1 MRRSNILIVV
11 GLKIPKG
18 QPDWGMDMTL
28 TKLIKKSFVF
38 KESVS
43 EFPVSS
49 LTIVLSVTAA
59 LKDKR
64 IWCIY
69 YSYK

>member
-1 MRRSNILIVV
+1 MRRSNKLIVV

-43 EFPVSS
+43 EFPVSNNS
-49 LTIVLSVTAA
+49 S
-59 LKDKR
+59 
-64 IWCIY
+64 
-69 YSYK
+69 

>member
-1 MRRSNILIVV
+1 MRRSNKLIVV

-43 EFPVSS
+43 KFPVSNNS
-49 LTIVLSVTAA
+49 S
-59 LKDKR
+59 
-64 IWCIY
+64 
-69 YSYK
+69 